1 MFVKVSYLL
10 NSKKIKLFGIIG
22 TFTIISTAYVLHAK
36 TFYTQLYPTIEVQK
50 TETKL
55 EKLPIKEPDFELEAI
70 EVEKI
75 VKISDKPK
83 VSLVHP
89 AEKLDQILSKY
100 KYIHVDKLGEISQTG
115 KEMLKEVIPLLSEL
129 NDSYIELEGHSASE
143 IYSYMTQR
151 RSEQSAQIIERY
163 LRDKKVDK
171 KIIITGYGDLY
182 PIIDDKKDKRNSRV
196 ELKIRRR

>member
-36 TFYTQLYPTIEVQK
+36 TFYTQLYPTIEVQN

-75 VKISDKPK
+75 VKTSDESK
-83 VSLVHP
+83 VSVVHP

-115 KEMLKEVIPLLSEL
+115 KEMLKKVIPLLSEL

-143 IYSYMTQR
+143 MYSYMTKR
-151 RSEQSAQIIERY
+151 RSEQSAQVIERY

-182 PIIDDKKDKRNSRV
+182 PIIDDKKDERNSRV